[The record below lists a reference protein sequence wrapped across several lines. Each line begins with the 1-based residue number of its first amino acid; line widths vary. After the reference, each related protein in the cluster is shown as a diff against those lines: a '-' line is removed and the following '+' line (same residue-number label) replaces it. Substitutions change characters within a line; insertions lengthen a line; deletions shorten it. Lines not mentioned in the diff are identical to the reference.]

1 MCPCGSGEPVAA
13 CCGRLHSGRTRAATA
28 EQLMRSR
35 FSAFAL
41 GEEAYLL
48 SSWHPSTRPTRLRLD
63 PAQEWTR
70 LEIVTR
76 TGGGPFDTEGTVEFR
91 AHYAAGGRTGVLEEN
106 SSFVREEGAWL
117 YVAAI

>member
-13 CCGRLHSGRTRAATA
+13 CCGRLHSGQTCAATA

-48 SSWHPSTRPTRLRLD
+48 SSWHPSTRPKRLRLD

-70 LEIVTR
+70 LEIVAR
-76 TGGGPFDTEGTVEFR
+76 TGGGPFDSEGTVAFR
-91 AHYAAGGRTGVLEEN
+91 AHYAAGGRAGVLEEN
-106 SSFVREEGAWL
+106 SSFVRADGAWL
-117 YVAAI
+117 YVAAL